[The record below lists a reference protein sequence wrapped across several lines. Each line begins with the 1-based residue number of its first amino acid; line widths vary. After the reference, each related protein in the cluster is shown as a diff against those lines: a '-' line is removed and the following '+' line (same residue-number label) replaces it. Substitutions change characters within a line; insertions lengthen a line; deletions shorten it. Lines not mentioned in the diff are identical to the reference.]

1 LTGDGTGA
9 HNSVMRETSTRAA
22 ALLWL
27 AVFSGVLV
35 WSAIRPHDVVTWFLE
50 VLPALVL
57 AATSQRFL

>member
-1 LTGDGTGA
+1 
-9 HNSVMRETSTRAA
+9 MRETSTRAA